1 MQTLNFQ
8 SELRALFNNTVGEKL
23 ILRTDSN
30 IKPFYQSKFERN
42 KNRIG
47 FIDCEFMPSTDEE
60 VEKIILHYDVK
71 HWGNGRLNQILEN
84 YGYST
89 EWENEA
95 LASIWKDSEAPPAP
109 APPAAPQNKNFNVSN
124 IELMATA

>member
-8 SELRALFNNTVGEKL
+8 SELRTLFNNTVGEKL

-30 IKPFYQSKFERN
+30 IKPFYQSKFERY
-42 KNRIG
+42 KNAIG
-47 FIDCEFMPSTDEE
+47 FINCEFMPSTEEE

-95 LASIWKDSEAPPAP
+95 LASIWKDSEAPPA
-109 APPAAPQNKNFNVSN
+109 APQIKNLNVSN